1 VLINLGMMESEFCK
15 GLKLVGGKRTP
26 VVTKR
31 HHRGNGSHHQA
42 EKRNKAQTD
51 GKQLLMKA
59 ASAKRLD
66 VPKSSGP
73 KMRKQQTSSVQAKPA
88 NTRLVLNLIEAACWR
103 SISAVVTSCG
113 WAFLPCVVSSH
124 PQKRG
129 ACLQCSLRM
138 RLRTSAKAGCCL
150 ASRCHLVCKRI
161 DTILQQRLACTTAV
175 GAVGLREL

>member
-1 VLINLGMMESEFCK
+1 MMESEFCK

-59 ASAKRLD
+59 ASAKRRLD
-66 VPKSSGP
+66 VQKSSGP

-113 WAFLPCVVSSH
+113 WAFSTMCGLQSPAEEGRVFAMFSTYDSGRPRRQGAAWLHAATSSASGST
-124 PQKRG
+124 PF
-129 ACLQCSLRM
+129 S
-138 RLRTSAKAGCCL
+138 SS
-150 ASRCHLVCKRI
+150 ASRARR
-161 DTILQQRLACTTAV
+161 QLALLAF
-175 GAVGLREL
+175 ESFD

>member
-1 VLINLGMMESEFCK
+1 MMESEFCK

-66 VPKSSGP
+66 VQKSSGP
-73 KMRKQQTSSVQAKPA
+73 KMRKHSKRAVSRRSLQTQ
-88 NTRLVLNLIEAACWR
+88 
-103 SISAVVTSCG
+103 G
-113 WAFLPCVVSSH
+113 
-124 PQKRG
+124 
-129 ACLQCSLRM
+129 
-138 RLRTSAKAGCCL
+138 
-150 ASRCHLVCKRI
+150 
-161 DTILQQRLACTTAV
+161 
-175 GAVGLREL
+175 

>member
-1 VLINLGMMESEFCK
+1 MGA
-15 GLKLVGGKRTP
+15 T
-26 VVTKR
+26 T
-31 HHRGNGSHHQA
+31 QA

-113 WAFLPCVVSSH
+113 WAFFYHVWSPVTRR
-124 PQKRG
+124 RG
-129 ACLQCSLRM
+129 AR
-138 RLRTSAKAGCCL
+138 
-150 ASRCHLVCKRI
+150 VCNV
-161 DTILQQRLACTTAV
+161 LYV
-175 GAVGLREL
+175 

>member
-1 VLINLGMMESEFCK
+1 MESEFCK

-66 VPKSSGP
+66 VPKIIRPEDEETANEQCPGEACKHKVSAELDRGRLLAFDKCRRYELRLGFSTMCGLQSPAEEGRVFAMFSTYDSGRP
-73 KMRKQQTSSVQAKPA
+73 RRQGAAWLHAATSSASGSTP
-88 NTRLVLNLIEAACWR
+88 
-103 SISAVVTSCG
+103 
-113 WAFLPCVVSSH
+113 FSS
-124 PQKRG
+124 
-129 ACLQCSLRM
+129 S
-138 RLRTSAKAGCCL
+138 
-150 ASRCHLVCKRI
+150 ASRARR
-161 DTILQQRLACTTAV
+161 QLALLAF
-175 GAVGLREL
+175 ESFD